1 MFFFFFFRYL
11 HWLVVDKN
19 ETSLYHINL
28 RNVSASNM
36 LIAQSRMRRQS
47 IDMAS
52 LNLSSA
58 LLLDPHSGNI
68 LLSDFDNGDI
78 MNCSITDG
86 TCTVLVD
93 ASSLQPHQ
101 SCDGTGNH
109 PCRHDCNDN
118 IL

>member
-1 MFFFFFFRYL
+1 M
-11 HWLVVDKN
+11 VDKN
-19 ETSLYHINL
+19 GTSLHHINL

-36 LIAQSRMRRQS
+36 LVAQSRKRRQS
-47 IDMAS
+47 NDVVS

-78 MNCSITDG
+78 MNCSVTDG
-86 TCTVLVD
+86 TCTVLID

-101 SCDGTGNH
+101 SCDGTGNY
-109 PCRHDCNDN
+109 PS
-118 IL
+118 LQT

>member
-1 MFFFFFFRYL
+1 M
-11 HWLVVDKN
+11 VDKN
-19 ETSLYHINL
+19 GTSLHHLNL
-28 RNVSASNM
+28 RSVSVSNM
-36 LIAQSRMRRQS
+36 LVAQSRMRRQS
-47 IDMAS
+47 NDVVS

-86 TCTVLVD
+86 TCTVLID

-101 SCDGTGNH
+101 SCDGTGNP
-109 PCRHDCNDN
+109 PCRHDFNN
-118 IL
+118 IDDTTL